1 MLPTAYDVMSLLTR
15 KLENYYG
22 DSHQKKK
29 KTAMGK
35 ILQGT
40 LYGNLNLNLNM
51 NFNLIDLKCFYFKS
65 VNFRYYFKFNNF
77 KLSKSFVNIIR

>member
-1 MLPTAYDVMSLLTR
+1 MAILTKR
-15 KLENYYG
+15 
-22 DSHQKKK
+22 KK